1 MRHQI
6 DLSTAQSALTKILT
20 AQLNVLNDE
29 PHTDPPPP
37 ILSLIGA
44 TIFGFQSLHR
54 IHLRVLIT
62 VPSFSSPDYRSNSD
76 SNSES
81 QNNPSQPQY
90 RSRLI
95 TWEYPALASNSSFSA
110 AAVDEFMK
118 KLGKVNV
125 TSLKQDAREC
135 DICKTDFSHL
145 PAAAPPTNPTP
156 ASRAQE
162 PAERSVND
170 EELETPVRLACGH
183 VYGEK
188 CLKTWISGKGIENL
202 PTCPMCRV
210 VLDSGSI
217 AVSEVRITLD
227 RVGALSYMYWA
238 KWTI

>member
-6 DLSTAQSALTKILT
+6 DLSTALSGLTKLLT

-29 PHTDPPPP
+29 PPTDPPPP

-44 TIFGFQSLHR
+44 TIFGFQSIYR
-54 IHLRVLIT
+54 MHLRVLIT
-62 VPSFSSPDYRSNSD
+62 VPSSSSPDSCSNSD

-81 QNNPSQPQY
+81 QTNPSQPQY
-90 RSRLI
+90 RSKLVV
-95 TWEYPALASNSSFSA
+95 WECPALASNSSFSA
-110 AAVDEFMK
+110 AEVDEFIK

-145 PAAAPPTNPTP
+145 PAAASSTNPTP
-156 ASRAQE
+156 VSHAQE
-162 PAERSVND
+162 TAEQSVND
-170 EELETPVRLACGH
+170 EELEIPVRLACGH

-188 CLKTWISGKGIENL
+188 CLKTWISGKRVGNL
-202 PTCPMCRV
+202 PTCPMCRA
-210 VLDSGSI
+210 VLDSGST

-227 RVGALSYMYWA
+227 RVGALSYMY
-238 KWTI
+238 